1 MTDQSVLQE
10 PFAPAPAHPAPIA
23 VPPKT
28 RKRRGV
34 VISNESRWSAR
45 TITAV
50 QIGILL
56 VLLGGWEIGTD
67 LGIIDPFF
75 WSSPSRILNAAVVTF
90 QEVTVFYDTW
100 FTLKAT
106 VIGFLLGSA
115 FGAAIGLSLWWSVN
129 AAAVVQPYIVVFNAV
144 PKIALGPLIILI
156 FGIGISSKIALAVA
170 FTAVITALA
179 AYAGVQAVDDDLV
192 KLTLSLGGRRRDVF
206 FKIVV
211 PSSLPWIAS
220 SLHINIGL
228 ALAGAIAGEFISS
241 QYGLG
246 KIIMYAGSTYDM
258 ALIWVG
264 IIILALLAS
273 ALYALVSS
281 LEHRLVKGQKTT
293 TI

>member
-1 MTDQSVLQE
+1 MTDRSIPTPSLANPNSVANAARLAN
-10 PFAPAPAHPAPIA
+10 F
-23 VPPKT
+23 
-28 RKRRGV
+28 KRRKGV
-34 VISNESRWSAR
+34 VIANERVWKKSSIWM
-45 TITAV
+45 V
-50 QIGILL
+50 QIGIFLAL
-56 VLLGGWEIGTD
+56 VGSWQAGAEFGF
-67 LGIIDPFF
+67 IDPFF
-75 WSSPSRILNAAVVTF
+75 WSSPTRIFNAFVIVF
-90 QEVTVFYDTW
+90 QEGTVFYDTW
-100 FTLKAT
+100 FTFKAT
-106 VIGFLLGSA
+106 IIGFLLGSA
-115 FGAAIGLSLWWSVN
+115 LGAVIGLSLWWSIN

-179 AYAGVQAVDDDLV
+179 AYAGVRAVDDDLV

-211 PSSLPWIAS
+211 PSCMPWITS
-220 SLHINIGL
+220 SLQINIGL

-264 IIILALLAS
+264 IIILALLATL
-273 ALYALVSS
+273 LYAVVTW
-281 LEHRLVKGQKTT
+281 LERKFMKGQTSKT
-293 TI
+293 I

>member
-1 MTDQSVLQE
+1 MTDQSLAQE
-10 PFAPAPAHPAPIA
+10 VPTLGPVHPAPIA
-23 VPPKT
+23 LKSMA
-28 RKRRGV
+28 RQRRGV
-34 VISNESRWSAR
+34 VISNESRWSSPAVGM
-45 TITAV
+45 V
-50 QIGILL
+50 QISILL
-56 VLLGGWEIGTD
+56 VLLGGWELAAD
-67 LGIIDPFF
+67 LGFCDPFF
-75 WSSPSRILNAAVVTF
+75 WSSPSRIFTAAVVTF
-90 QEVTVFYDTW
+90 GEGTVFYDTW
-100 FTLKAT
+100 FTFKAT
-106 VIGFLLGSA
+106 VIGFLLGSLI
-115 FGAAIGLSLWWSVN
+115 GAVIGLSLWWSVN

-144 PKIALGPLIILI
+144 PKIALGPLIILM
-156 FGIGISSKIALAVA
+156 FGIGISSKIALAIA

-264 IIILALLAS
+264 IIILAALAS
-273 ALYALVSS
+273 ALYAIVSS
-281 LEHRLVKGQKTT
+281 LEHRLVKGQKPK

>member
-1 MTDQSVLQE
+1 MTDQILIDTL
-10 PFAPAPAHPAPIA
+10 PPAAATSSPAAHLKRSPR
-23 VPPKT
+23 
-28 RKRRGV
+28 RKGV
-34 VISNESRWSAR
+34 VIAHEKSWKRSSIW
-45 TITAV
+45 TLQV
-50 QIGILL
+50 GIFIALI
-56 VLLGGWEIGTD
+56 GGWELATR
-67 LGIIDPFF
+67 LGLIDPFF
-75 WSSPSRILNAAVVTF
+75 WSSPSRIYNAFIIVIGEGTLF
-90 QEVTVFYDTW
+90 QDTW
-100 FTLKAT
+100 FTFKAT
-106 VIGFLLGSA
+106 IIGFLLGSA
-115 FGAAIGLSLWWSVN
+115 IGAVIGLSLWWSIN

-179 AYAGVQAVDDDLV
+179 AYAGVRAVDDDLV

-206 FKIVV
+206 LKIVV
-211 PSSLPWIAS
+211 PSAMPWITS

-264 IIILALLAS
+264 IIILALLAIV
-273 ALYALVSS
+273 LYGAVNW
-281 LEHRLVKGQKTT
+281 LEHKFTRGQNVK